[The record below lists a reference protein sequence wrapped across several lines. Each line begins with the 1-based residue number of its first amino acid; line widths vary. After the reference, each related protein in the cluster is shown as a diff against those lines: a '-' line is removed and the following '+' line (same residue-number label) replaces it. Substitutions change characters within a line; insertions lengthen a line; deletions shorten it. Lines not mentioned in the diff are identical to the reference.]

1 MDLEEV
7 LRTTFACREFT
18 DDPVTDET
26 LYRILEL
33 ARFAP
38 SGGNRQGAHVIVV
51 RDQEVRQ
58 KLGEMCNSTLRIYGA
73 QVDAGENPFNS
84 VIPSKVDF
92 VEAVKTPDER
102 FEMFD
107 RWGELPV
114 VLVVSIDLETV
125 ASMDKELDRVGV
137 VTGGSI
143 YPLVWNILLAARS
156 EGLAGVLTTAVVPE
170 EAAAKRLLGLPE
182 THAIAA
188 VIPLGVPVKQLTKLS
203 RREVEEFTTV
213 DQFDGPNL
221 LTPS

>member
-107 RWGELPV
+107 RWGDLPV

-137 VTGGSI
+137 VTGGSV

-170 EAAAKRLLGLPE
+170 EAAARELLGLPE

-221 LTPS
+221 MGHG

>member
-18 DDPVTDET
+18 DDPVADET
-26 LYRILEL
+26 LYRVLEL

-38 SGGNRQGAHVIVV
+38 SGGNSQGALVIVV
-51 RDQEVRQ
+51 SDQEVRQ

-107 RWGELPV
+107 RWGDLPV

-137 VTGGSI
+137 VTGGSV

-170 EAAAKRLLGLPE
+170 EAAARELLGLPE

-188 VIPLGVPVKQLTKLS
+188 VVPLGVPVKQLTKLS

-213 DQFDGPNL
+213 DRFDGPSL
-221 LTPS
+221 MGPS

>member
-1 MDLEEV
+1 MDFEEV

-18 DDPVTDET
+18 DDPVSDET

-38 SGGNRQGAHVIVV
+38 SGGNRQGAHVILV
-51 RDQEVRQ
+51 RDQETRQ

-137 VTGGSI
+137 VTGGSV

-221 LTPS
+221 MGHG

>member
-18 DDPVTDET
+18 DDPVADET

-107 RWGELPV
+107 RWGDLPV

-137 VTGGSI
+137 VTGGSV

-170 EAAAKRLLGLPE
+170 EAAARKLLGLPE

-188 VIPLGVPVKQLTKLS
+188 VVPLGVPVKQLTKLS

-213 DQFDGPNL
+213 DQFDGPKL
-221 LTPS
+221 MGPS

>member
-1 MDLEEV
+1 VKFEEV
-7 LRTTFACREFT
+7 IRTTFACREFT

-107 RWGELPV
+107 RWGDLPV

-137 VTGGSI
+137 VTGGSV

-156 EGLAGVLTTAVVPE
+156 EGLAGVLTTAVIPE
-170 EAAAKRLLGLPE
+170 EATARKLLGLPE
-182 THAIAA
+182 AHAIAA
-188 VIPLGVPVKQLTKLS
+188 VVPLGVPVKQLTKLS

-213 DQFDGPNL
+213 DQFDGPKL
-221 LTPS
+221 MGPS

>member
-1 MDLEEV
+1 MELEEV

-18 DDPVTDET
+18 DGPVADET

-107 RWGELPV
+107 RWGDLPV

-137 VTGGSI
+137 VTGGSV

-170 EAAAKRLLGLPE
+170 EAAARKLLGLPE

-188 VIPLGVPVKQLTKLS
+188 VVPLGVPVKQLTKLS

-213 DQFDGPNL
+213 DQFDGPKL
-221 LTPS
+221 MGPS

>member
-107 RWGELPV
+107 RWGDLPV

-137 VTGGSI
+137 VTGGSV

-170 EAAAKRLLGLPE
+170 EVAARELLGLPE

-221 LTPS
+221 MGHG

>member
-1 MDLEEV
+1 MNFEEV
-7 LRTTFACREFT
+7 LRTTFACRDFT
-18 DDPVTDET
+18 NDPVSDET

-51 RDQEVRQ
+51 RDREVRQ
-58 KLGEMCNSTLRIYGA
+58 KLGEMCSSTLRIYGA

-84 VIPSKVDF
+84 VTPSKVDF

-107 RWGELPV
+107 RWGDLPV
-114 VLVVSIDLETV
+114 VLVVSIDLGTV

-137 VTGGSI
+137 VTGGSV

-170 EAAAKRLLGLPE
+170 EAAAKKLLGLPD

-188 VIPLGVPVKQLTKLS
+188 VLPLGVPVKRLTKLS

-213 DQFDGPNL
+213 NQFDGPRL
-221 LTPS
+221 MGPS

>member
-1 MDLEEV
+1 MELEEV

-18 DDPVTDET
+18 DDPVADET

-107 RWGELPV
+107 RWGDLPV

-137 VTGGSI
+137 VTGGSV

-170 EAAAKRLLGLPE
+170 EAAARKLLGLPE

-188 VIPLGVPVKQLTKLS
+188 VVPLGVPVKQLTKLS

-213 DQFDGPNL
+213 DQFDGPKL
-221 LTPS
+221 MGPS

>member
-1 MDLEEV
+1 VKFEEV
-7 LRTTFACREFT
+7 IRTTFACREFT

-137 VTGGSI
+137 VTGGSV

-156 EGLAGVLTTAVVPE
+156 EGLAGVLTTAVIPE
-170 EAAAKRLLGLPE
+170 EATARKLLGLPE
-182 THAIAA
+182 AHAIAA
-188 VIPLGVPVKQLTKLS
+188 VVPLGVPVKQLTKLS

-213 DQFDGPNL
+213 DQFDGPKL
-221 LTPS
+221 MGPS

>member
-1 MDLEEV
+1 MKFEEV
-7 LRTTFACREFT
+7 IRTTFACREFT

-58 KLGEMCNSTLRIYGA
+58 KLGEMCSSTLRIYGA

-107 RWGELPV
+107 RWRELPV

-137 VTGGSI
+137 VTGGSV

-170 EAAAKRLLGLPE
+170 EEAARKMLGLPE

-221 LTPS
+221 MGHG

>member
-1 MDLEEV
+1 MELEEV

-18 DDPVTDET
+18 DGPVADET
-26 LYRILEL
+26 LYRVLEL

-107 RWGELPV
+107 RWGDLPV

-137 VTGGSI
+137 VTGGSV

-170 EAAAKRLLGLPE
+170 EAAARKLLGLPE

-188 VIPLGVPVKQLTKLS
+188 VVPLGVPVKQLTKLS

-213 DQFDGPNL
+213 DQFDGPKL
-221 LTPS
+221 MGPS

>member
-1 MDLEEV
+1 MKFEEV
-7 LRTTFACREFT
+7 IRTTFACREFT

-58 KLGEMCNSTLRIYGA
+58 KLGEMCSSTLRIYGA

-137 VTGGSI
+137 VTGGSV
-143 YPLVWNILLAARS
+143 YPLVWNILLAARN

-170 EAAAKRLLGLPE
+170 EEAARKLLGLPE

-213 DQFDGPNL
+213 DQFDGPSL
-221 LTPS
+221 MGHG

>member
-18 DDPVTDET
+18 DDPVADET
-26 LYRILEL
+26 LYRVLEL

-107 RWGELPV
+107 RWGDLPV

-137 VTGGSI
+137 VTGGSV

-156 EGLAGVLTTAVVPE
+156 EGLAGVLTTAVIPE
-170 EAAAKRLLGLPE
+170 EAAARKLLGLPE

-188 VIPLGVPVKQLTKLS
+188 VVPLGVPVKQLTKLS

-213 DQFDGPNL
+213 DQFDGPKL
-221 LTPS
+221 MGPS

>member
-18 DDPVTDET
+18 DGPVADET

-92 VEAVKTPDER
+92 VEAAKTPDER

-137 VTGGSI
+137 VTGGSV

-156 EGLAGVLTTAVVPE
+156 EGLAGVLTTSVVPE

-188 VIPLGVPVKQLTKLS
+188 VIPLGVPIKQLTKLS

-221 LTPS
+221 LAPS

>member
-1 MDLEEV
+1 MNFEEV

-18 DDPVTDET
+18 DDPVSDET

-38 SGGNRQGAHVIVV
+38 SGGNRQGAHVVVV
-51 RDQEVRQ
+51 RDREVRQ

-84 VIPSKVDF
+84 VTLSKVDF

-137 VTGGSI
+137 VTGGSV

-170 EAAAKRLLGLPE
+170 EAAAKKLLGLPD

-213 DQFDGPNL
+213 NKFHGPA
-221 LTPS
+221 LTGF

>member
-107 RWGELPV
+107 RWGDLPV
-114 VLVVSIDLETV
+114 ALVVSIDLETV

-137 VTGGSI
+137 VTGGSV

-170 EAAAKRLLGLPE
+170 EAAARELLGLPE

-221 LTPS
+221 MGHG

>member
-18 DDPVTDET
+18 DGPVADET
-26 LYRILEL
+26 LYRVLEL

-107 RWGELPV
+107 RWGDLPV

-137 VTGGSI
+137 VTGGSV

-170 EAAAKRLLGLPE
+170 EAAARKLLGLPE

-188 VIPLGVPVKQLTKLS
+188 VVPLGVPVKQLTKLS

-213 DQFDGPNL
+213 DQFDGPKL
-221 LTPS
+221 MGPS

>member
-1 MDLEEV
+1 MDFEEV

-107 RWGELPV
+107 RWGDLPV

-137 VTGGSI
+137 VTGGSV

-156 EGLAGVLTTAVVPE
+156 EGLAGVLTTAVIPE
-170 EAAAKRLLGLPE
+170 EAAARKLLGLPE

-188 VIPLGVPVKQLTKLS
+188 VVPLGVPVKQLTKLS

-213 DQFDGPNL
+213 DQFDGPKL
-221 LTPS
+221 MGPS

>member
-1 MDLEEV
+1 MDFEEV
-7 LRTTFACREFT
+7 IRTTFACREFT
-18 DDPVTDET
+18 DDPVSDET

-51 RDQEVRQ
+51 RDPEARQ

-84 VIPSKVDF
+84 VTLSKVDF

-125 ASMDKELDRVGV
+125 ASMDKELDRVGL
-137 VTGGSI
+137 VTGGSV

-170 EAAAKRLLGLPE
+170 EAAAKKLLGLPD

-188 VIPLGVPVKQLTKLS
+188 VLPLGVPVKRLTKLS

-213 DQFDGPNL
+213 NQFDGPRL
-221 LTPS
+221 MGPS

>member
-107 RWGELPV
+107 RWGDLPV
-114 VLVVSIDLETV
+114 ALVVSIDLETV

-137 VTGGSI
+137 VTGGSV

-170 EAAAKRLLGLPE
+170 EEAARKLLGLPE

-221 LTPS
+221 MGHG

>member
-26 LYRILEL
+26 LYRVLEL

-107 RWGELPV
+107 RWGDLPV

-137 VTGGSI
+137 VTGGSV

-156 EGLAGVLTTAVVPE
+156 EGLAGVLTTAVIPE
-170 EAAAKRLLGLPE
+170 EAAARKLLGLPE

-188 VIPLGVPVKQLTKLS
+188 VVPLGVPVKQLTKLS

-213 DQFDGPNL
+213 DQFDGPKL
-221 LTPS
+221 MGPS

>member
-1 MDLEEV
+1 M
-7 LRTTFACREFT
+7 
-18 DDPVTDET
+18 
-26 LYRILEL
+26 
-33 ARFAP
+33 
-38 SGGNRQGAHVIVV
+38 IVV

-107 RWGELPV
+107 RWGDLPV

-137 VTGGSI
+137 VTGGSV

-170 EAAAKRLLGLPE
+170 EAAARKLLGLPE

-188 VIPLGVPVKQLTKLS
+188 VVPLGVPVKQLTKLS

-213 DQFDGPNL
+213 DQFDGPKL
-221 LTPS
+221 MGPS

>member
-18 DDPVTDET
+18 DDPVADET
-26 LYRILEL
+26 LYRVLEL

-107 RWGELPV
+107 RWGDLPV

-137 VTGGSI
+137 VTGGSV

-170 EAAAKRLLGLPE
+170 EAAARELLGLPE

-213 DQFDGPNL
+213 DQFDGPKL
-221 LTPS
+221 MGPS

>member
-18 DDPVTDET
+18 DAPVTDET

-107 RWGELPV
+107 RWGDLPV

-137 VTGGSI
+137 VTGGSV

-170 EAAAKRLLGLPE
+170 EVAARELLGLPE

-221 LTPS
+221 MGHG

>member
-1 MDLEEV
+1 MDFEEV

-18 DDPVTDET
+18 DDPVSDET

-38 SGGNRQGAHVIVV
+38 SGGNRQGAHVILV
-51 RDQEVRQ
+51 RDQETRQ

-137 VTGGSI
+137 VTGGSV

-170 EAAAKRLLGLPE
+170 EAEAKKLLGLPE

-188 VIPLGVPVKQLTKLS
+188 VLPLGVPVKQLTKLS

-213 DQFDGPNL
+213 DQFDGPALNGI
-221 LTPS
+221 

>member
-18 DDPVTDET
+18 DGPVADET

-137 VTGGSI
+137 VTGGSV

-170 EAAAKRLLGLPE
+170 EAAARKLLGLPE

-188 VIPLGVPVKQLTKLS
+188 VVPLGVPVKQLTKLS

-213 DQFDGPNL
+213 DQFDGPKL
-221 LTPS
+221 MGPS

>member
-1 MDLEEV
+1 MKFEEV
-7 LRTTFACREFT
+7 IRTTFACREFT
-18 DDPVTDET
+18 DGPVADET
-26 LYRILEL
+26 LYRVLEL

-107 RWGELPV
+107 RWGDLPV

-137 VTGGSI
+137 VTGGSV

-156 EGLAGVLTTAVVPE
+156 EGLAGVLTTAVIPE
-170 EAAAKRLLGLPE
+170 EATARKLLGLPE
-182 THAIAA
+182 AHAIAA
-188 VIPLGVPVKQLTKLS
+188 VVPLGVPVKQLTKLS

-213 DQFDGPNL
+213 DQFDGPKL
-221 LTPS
+221 MGPS

>member
-18 DDPVTDET
+18 DGPVADET

-107 RWGELPV
+107 RWGDLPV

-137 VTGGSI
+137 VTGGSV

-170 EAAAKRLLGLPE
+170 EAAARKLLGLPE

-188 VIPLGVPVKQLTKLS
+188 VVPLGVPVKQLTKLS

-213 DQFDGPNL
+213 DQFDGPKL
-221 LTPS
+221 MGPS